1 MTFTLKV
8 TRGHC
13 RGGSVPDCDPL
24 GSNIYHA
31 KFHALFTMGLTALLK
46 CVRALNVYQN

>member
-1 MTFTLKV
+1 MV

-31 KFHALFTMGLTALLK
+31 KFHALFTK
-46 CVRALNVYQN
+46 CTIDLILWA